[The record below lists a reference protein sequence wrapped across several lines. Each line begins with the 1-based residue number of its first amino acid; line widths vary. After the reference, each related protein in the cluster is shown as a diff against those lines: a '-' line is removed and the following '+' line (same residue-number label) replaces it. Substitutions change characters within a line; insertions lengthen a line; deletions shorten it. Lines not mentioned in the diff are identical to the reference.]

1 MTLDANLNFLFPVSY
16 SQLPTPDS
24 PLQDEP
30 LPTPRRTTPYSLTP
44 HLFIMLITQL
54 FAQITPP
61 DNAADSTVGISLISQ
76 SIELSRQTVESWNK
90 VWGDA
95 INSSGALWAGLCNLG
110 TILAALSIIIL
121 AVKMAADYQ
130 EKRFFLSDLAAS
142 VVWPLFIAIMLGNNG
157 YLLSQTVIVVRNIGH
172 QQVVNV
178 LNIQLADT
186 TFKQAISDVT
196 LTQSVKTQVSTVYA
210 ECQGLSGKPLTDC
223 LQEKQPIVEQIL
235 TEAEKQNG
243 GPLEQA
249 RQAVAQLTDFVQN
262 PGAVFSATISL
273 ILITFLYALQWAFV
287 NILEAALI
295 MTATFAPIAL
305 GLSLLPLGTKPIWAW
320 ASGFI
325 ALFGVQLGYNI
336 VVGLAATVIVAAGA
350 QTFSDLAFLAF
361 ISIFAPALALLI
373 AGGGGVALYAGI
385 NSRVPALVNAALDGV
400 VAVTTGIAGKLVK
413 EGVGS
418 RE

>member
-1 MTLDANLNFLFPVSY
+1 MFGL
-16 SQLPTPDS
+16 
-24 PLQDEP
+24 
-30 LPTPRRTTPYSLTP
+30 
-44 HLFIMLITQL
+44 LFIQS

-90 VWGDA
+90 IWGDA
-95 INSSGALWAGLCNLG
+95 INPSGALWAGLCNLG

-157 YLLSQTVIVVRNIGH
+157 YLLSQTVMVVRNIGH
-172 QQVVNV
+172 QEVVNV

-223 LQEKQPIVEQIL
+223 LQEKQPVVEQIL

-305 GLSLLPLGTKPIWAW
+305 GLSLLPLGAKPIWAW
-320 ASGFI
+320 ASGFL

-385 NSRVPALVNAALDGV
+385 NSRVPALVNAAFDGV
-400 VAVTTGIAGKLVK
+400 VAVATGVIGKAG
-413 EGVGS
+413 
-418 RE
+418 